1 MPHYQFYVKADDV
14 RATDGDTESAEL
26 LDLGYQKIDFE
37 ADTPDKKSAL
47 KQLRTRLSENTA
59 AAKNFAGDITFSSII
74 GSLLR

>member
-1 MPHYQFYVKADDV
+1 MPHYKFYVKADDV
-14 RATDGDTESAEL
+14 RATDSDTESAQL
-26 LDLGYQKIDFE
+26 LDSGYQKSDFE

-47 KQLRTRLSENTA
+47 KQLRTHLGENTA